1 MKNLIKKSASIIAA
15 SAMLLTG
22 SVGASAANIGI
33 AIDKEKP
40 VVINASSTEK
50 LLSARDISAM
60 LDYADDVISSY
71 LNGDY
76 DENDNISL
84 SKPVKVYNTPMY
96 YIFVLCDNEVIGR
109 LEVTKYNGSFFSS
122 FDYGIDDSIK
132 KSYKDGEDINFVN
145 YNGNIYMYSCNG
157 KSFCV
162 DESST
167 VKPERAIKFDAPAQK
182 ISKAVEVKL
191 EPYSTVKAEI
201 QLNFDEIFAYKMDEY
216 DLSADT
222 ASLFGTKNSDALG
235 LTEADK
241 QKMFS
246 EIAAAVAKGGSS
258 TTANA
263 SYVANK
269 KYSVTGKWICWAACT
284 AMAINCKKGKSLSAI
299 NVADAVYNSGTT
311 PDGSIDCVKKAYSKY
326 GYTVNSNIS
335 TAISGSEMMYYLSQ
349 NMPVQIN
356 IKNDSG
362 VAHAVTVYYVELSQ
376 NSVKYKFIDPSR
388 GSATAYKQITYT
400 NLTPSQ
406 VTSLFNYTGVGD
418 NGGSVIYT
426 KWYRTY
432 R

>member
-50 LLSARDISAM
+50 LLSAKDISAM

-109 LEVTKYNGSFFSS
+109 LEVTKYNGGFFSA
-122 FDYGIDDSIK
+122 FDYGIADSIK
-132 KSYKDGEDINFVN
+132 KSYKNGEDINFVN
-145 YNGNIYMYSCNG
+145 YNGNIYMYSGNG

-167 VKPERAIKFDAPAQK
+167 VKPERAIKFDAPVQK
-182 ISKAVEVKL
+182 ISKAVEVEL

-201 QLNFDEIFAYKMDEY
+201 QLNLDEIFAYKMDEN

-222 ASLFGTKNSDALG
+222 ASLFETKNADTFG

-241 QKMFS
+241 QKLFS

-263 SYVANK
+263 SYVANQ
-269 KYSVTGKWICWAACT
+269 KYNGKWVCWAACT
-284 AMAINCKKGKSLSAI
+284 AMMLNCYKGTNLTAYT
-299 NVADAVYNSGTT
+299 VADKVAKSGLTAN
-311 PDGSIDCVKKAYSKY
+311 GSIDCVKKSYSLY
-326 GYTVNSNIS
+326 GYTVNNTVS
-335 TAISGSEMMYYLSQ
+335 TAISGGEMYYNVAS
-349 NMPVQIN
+349 NKPVQIN
-356 IKNDSG
+356 IKNDNG
-362 VAHAVTVYYVELSQ
+362 IAHAVTVYGVEFGQ
-376 NSVKYKFIDPSR
+376 NTIKYKFIDPSR
-388 GSATAYKQITYT
+388 GSDNAYKQITYS
-400 NLTPSQ
+400 NITPSQ

-418 NGGSVIYT
+418 DGGSVIYT
-426 KWYRTY
+426 EWYRTY